1 MLNTEIP
8 PWHWSHSMSGKAPK
22 PDCLHL
28 AINHTAAVGFKHLP
42 GQINFIS
49 LRVLVIITGK
59 TCIGRI
65 QHILYLP
72 CSHLLKHDPAV
83 WDGFVCLLSGLHSWR
98 AAQFMPSS
106 RSTNHH
112 HQSTAARSLL
122 LRGKNNLS

>member
-1 MLNTEIP
+1 
-8 PWHWSHSMSGKAPK
+8 MSGKAPK

-65 QHILYLP
+65 QHILHLP

-83 WDGFVCLLSGLHSWR
+83 WDGFVDYTVASGFEQLDDAS
-98 AAQFMPSS
+98 
-106 RSTNHH
+106 
-112 HQSTAARSLL
+112 QSYDFQENSQPV
-122 LRGKNNLS
+122 